1 MEKEEVLEEKE
12 LSSRTKRKCYMLT
25 TLKYFF
31 SVVLTFAAVY
41 KIGRADYLMAG
52 ILELFCIFVLSNLL
66 LHIKVIGQIVNT
78 LLLLLY
84 NVQMAVLMFANS
96 YITMVMLTNL
106 DSVKALSGKAGIY
119 IPAVLIVIVFSVMP
133 IKKVEFDKVSN
144 ILLVISSAGLWIGFL
159 VIFGEAFSPLY
170 GYCDLGIQQ
179 YQSIQL
185 QKTIKESVANA
196 EDEEILAEFYNMEI
210 EDYRPKNAGLVEQPN
225 VILIFTEGLF
235 QNVVSDEREIMPNYK
250 KWQSESL
257 NFENYYNHTFA
268 TYRGLSSQLYSGY
281 QLEDYDVNTLPSLQS
296 ILSNEGYDTIFINS
310 EPNNKEFS
318 AYLRNFEFDELLGDR
333 NSECNG
339 ASNTISDKDVYEMLF
354 DTAEEHQST
363 GKPFFLA
370 TYTFGTHASL
380 NSTDQVFGDGTN
392 AELNKFYDV
401 DYQFGRFMEKFEN
414 STLADN
420 TIIIM
425 TADHATYQDD
435 SFSESFPEYKR
446 EATPMDKIPFFIY
459 HKGIVA
465 ENIDVN
471 GRNTICLTPTI
482 LDYLDISVPNCFV
495 GTSLFSEI
503 PGSVCETSF
512 TDAHIIYTTKDNQI
526 NDMKKEEEKEFMK
539 IVQNYYILKEL
550 KLQL

>member
-12 LSSRTKRKCYMLT
+12 LSSHTKRKCYMLT

-41 KIGRADYLMAG
+41 KIGRTDYLMAG

-133 IKKVEFDKVSN
+133 IQKIEFDKVSN

-159 VIFGEAFSPLY
+159 LIFGEAFSPLY

-185 QKTIKESVANA
+185 QKMIRESVANA
-196 EDEEILAEFYNMEI
+196 EDEEILTEFYNMEI
-210 EDYRPKNAGLVEQPN
+210 EDYRQKDAGLAEQPN
-225 VILIFTEGLF
+225 VILIFTEGLS
-235 QNVVSDEREIMPNYK
+235 QNVISDEREIMPNYK
-250 KWQSESL
+250 KWQSKSL

-310 EPNNKEFS
+310 EPNNEEFS
-318 AYLRNFEFDELLGDR
+318 AYLSNFGFDELLGDK
-333 NSECNG
+333 NSVCNG
-339 ASNTISDKDVYEMLF
+339 EADTISDKDVYEMLF
-354 DTAEEHQST
+354 DTAEEHQAT
-363 GKPFFLA
+363 GKPFFMA

-380 NSTDQVFGDGTN
+380 DSTDQVFGDGTN
-392 AELNKFYDV
+392 DELNKFFDV
-401 DYQFGRFMEKFEN
+401 DYQFGQFMEKFEN

-435 SFSESFPEYKR
+435 SFSEAFPEYER
-446 EATPMDKIPFFIY
+446 EATPMDRIPLFIY
-459 HKGIVA
+459 HKGIEA

-495 GTSLFSEI
+495 GTSLFSRI
-503 PGSVCETSF
+503 SGSVCETSF
-512 TDAHIIYTTKDNQI
+512 TDAHILYTTKDNQI
-526 NDMKKEEEKEFMK
+526 NDMKKEEEKEFMQ

>member
-119 IPAVLIVIVFSVMP
+119 IPAILIVIIFSVMP

-159 VIFGEAFSPLY
+159 LIFGEAFSPLY

-185 QKTIKESVANA
+185 QKMIKESVENA

-210 EDYRPKNAGLVEQPN
+210 EDYRQKDADLVEQPN
-225 VILIFTEGLF
+225 IILIFTEGLS
-235 QNVVSDEREIMPNYK
+235 QNVISDEREIMPNYK

-339 ASNTISDKDVYEMLF
+339 ASNSISDKDVYEMLF
-354 DTAEEHQST
+354 DTAEEHQAT

-392 AELNKFYDV
+392 EELNKFYDV

-459 HKGIVA
+459 HKGIMA

>member
-1 MEKEEVLEEKE
+1 MKKEEVLEEKE
-12 LSSRTKRKCYMLT
+12 LSSRKKIRCYMLT
-25 TLKYFF
+25 ILKYFF

-41 KIGRADYLMAG
+41 KIDRAEYLMAG

-66 LHIKVIGQIVNT
+66 LHIKVIGQVVNS
-78 LLLLLY
+78 LLLFLY
-84 NVQMAVLMFANS
+84 NAQMAVLMFANS

-106 DSVKALSGKAGIY
+106 DSIKALSGKAGIY

-133 IKKVEFDKVSN
+133 IKKIEFDVISN
-144 ILLVISSAGLWIGFL
+144 ILLVISSAGLWIGFF
-159 VIFGEAFSPLY
+159 VIFGKVFSPLY
-170 GYCDLGIQQ
+170 GYCDLAIQK

-185 QKTIKESVANA
+185 QKTIRESVENA
-196 EDEEILAEFYNMEI
+196 EDEMILEEFYKMGI
-210 EDYRPKNAGLVEQPN
+210 EDYRVKNVGLVEKPN
-225 VILIFTEGLF
+225 VILIFTEGLS
-235 QNVVSDEREIMPNYK
+235 QNVISDERDIMPNYK
-250 KWQSESL
+250 KWQKESL

-318 AYLRNFEFDELLGDR
+318 AYLSNFEFDELLGDR
-333 NSECNG
+333 NSVCNG
-339 ASNTISDKDVYEMLF
+339 ASDSISDKDVYEMLF
-354 DTAEEHQST
+354 NTAEEHHAT
-363 GKPFFLA
+363 GKPFLLS

-380 NSTDQVFGDGTN
+380 NSVDQVFEDGTN

-401 DYQFGRFMEKFEN
+401 DYQFGQFMERFEN
-414 STLADN
+414 SSLADD

-435 SFSESFPEYKR
+435 SFSEAFPEYDR
-446 EATPMDKIPFFIY
+446 EATPMDKIPLFIY
-459 HKGIVA
+459 HKGIQA
-465 ENIDVN
+465 ENIDAN
-471 GRNTICLTPTI
+471 GRNTVCLTPTI

-495 GTSLFSEI
+495 GTSLFSEA
-503 PGSVCETSF
+503 PGSICETSF

-526 NDMKKEEEKEFMK
+526 SDMKKEEEKVFMQ

>member
-12 LSSRTKRKCYMLT
+12 ISSRGKRTYYMLT
-25 TLKYFF
+25 ILKYFF
-31 SVVLTFAAVY
+31 SVVLTFATVY

-66 LHIKVIGQIVNT
+66 LHIKVIGQVVNS
-78 LLLLLY
+78 LLLFLY
-84 NVQMAVLMFANS
+84 NAQMAVLMFANS

-119 IPAVLIVIVFSVMP
+119 IPAVLIVILFSVMP
-133 IKKVEFDKVSN
+133 IKKIDFDKVSN
-144 ILLVISSAGLWIGFL
+144 CLLVIFSVGLWIGFCL
-159 VIFGEAFSPLY
+159 IFGESFSPLY
-170 GYCDLGIQQ
+170 GYCDLAIQQ
-179 YQSIQL
+179 YQSIKL

-196 EDEEILAEFYNMEI
+196 EDEMILAEFYHMEI
-210 EDYRPKNAGLVEQPN
+210 EDYREKDATLVEQPN
-225 VILIFTEGLF
+225 VILIFTEGLS
-235 QNVVSDEREIMPNYK
+235 QSVISDEREIMPNYK
-250 KWQSESL
+250 KWQKESL

-296 ILSNEGYDTIFINS
+296 VLSNEGYDTIFINS

-318 AYLRNFEFDELLGDR
+318 TYLSNFGFDELLGDK

-354 DTAEEHQST
+354 DTAEEHQTT

-370 TYTFGTHASL
+370 TYTFGTHTSL
-380 NSTDQVFGDGTN
+380 DSTDQVFEDGTN
-392 AELNKFYDV
+392 SELNKFYDV

-435 SFSESFPEYKR
+435 SFSESFPDYER
-446 EATPMDKIPFFIY
+446 EATPMDKIPLFIY
-459 HKGIVA
+459 HKGIEA

-495 GTSLFSEI
+495 GTSLFFGGS
-503 PGSVCETSF
+503 GSVCETSF

-526 NDMKKEEEKEFMK
+526 NDMKKEEEKEFMQ